1 MFNRA
6 ISAGLV
12 RAMQD
17 HALFRFARTIAPLI
31 LCVHEAMSVV
41 AVGFPPDCEAEGG
54 PLYGEF
60 DCWIAYTRSENALT
74 NRQY

>member
-6 ISAGLV
+6 LSAGLV

-31 LCVHEAMSVV
+31 LCVHEA
-41 AVGFPPDCEAEGG
+41 EGV
-54 PLYGEF
+54 PLSGEF
-60 DCWIAYTRSENALT
+60 DCWIAYRLRENALT